1 MKNARKA
8 LTATVAAAALAL
20 TGCSSQP
27 KDDNSTS
34 SAPYEVNF
42 AYLSIA
48 GAPTPELKKAVNEL
62 TMKELNMTVN
72 LIPISFA
79 DYFSKIPLM
88 MASGDPLDITF
99 VFQQDYGT
107 FINSQY
113 IVNAAD
119 YADQTKD
126 IYSLLGEDANVG
138 KVGDFLIGFPTVKEL
153 SSPSNLVVR
162 KDVFDELGYKVD
174 DFRVTD
180 KDPSGYDK
188 ITEMFGK
195 VKAAHPDMTAFDG
208 TFSMGMEIFSYIDP
222 LGDSGF
228 GVLEDKGQT
237 TKVTNWFESEQF
249 KTFAEI
255 NREWY
260 TKGYTSQDV
269 ATNLDEG
276 HIKMK
281 AGNLFSY
288 ITFAN
293 PAGAA
298 QVESLTGQP
307 VELIPLSGPGFK
319 STSTATA
326 ALLSVA
332 NAAKDKTKAFEFLN
346 WAYTNGEFN
355 DLLNWG
361 VKGVDWVETEP
372 GIADYPE
379 GKGPGEVSFHNG
391 AGFILPNQFSG
402 HVWAGSPANLG
413 ELYAK
418 ANTEAKASKAYG
430 FMFDQQSVSAEL
442 AQLNAVYE
450 QYKKQISFG
459 VLDPASGIK
468 EFNDALDKAGL
479 QRVIDEKQK
488 QLDAWL
494 AAKK

>member
-1 MKNARKA
+1 MKNAHKA
-8 LTATVAAAALAL
+8 LAASLAAAALAL

-27 KDDNSTS
+27 SGDTSAS

-62 TMKELNMTVN
+62 TMTELNMTVN

-79 DYFSKIPLM
+79 DYFTKLPLM
-88 MASGDPLDITF
+88 MASGDPLDVTF
-99 VFQQDYGT
+99 VFQQDFGT

-119 YADQTKD
+119 YTDQTKD
-126 IYSLLGEDANVG
+126 IYQVLGDDATVG

-153 SSPSNLVVR
+153 SSPTALIVR
-162 KDVFDELGYKVD
+162 KDIFDELGYSVD
-174 DFRVTD
+174 DFHVTAE
-180 KDPSGYDK
+180 DPSGYDK

-195 VKAAHPDMTAFDG
+195 VKDAHPEMTAFDG
-208 TFSMGMEIFSYIDP
+208 TFSMGMQIFSYIDP

-237 TKVTNWFESEQF
+237 TKVTNWFESKQF
-249 KTFAEI
+249 KDFADI

-269 ATNLDEG
+269 ATNTDEG

-288 ITFAN
+288 LTFSN
-293 PAGAA
+293 PNGASAVEA
-298 QVESLTGQP
+298 QTGYP
-307 VELIPLSGPGFK
+307 VELIPLSGYGPK

-332 NAAKDKTKAFEFLN
+332 SAAKDKTKAFEFLD

-355 DLLNWG
+355 DLINWG
-361 VKGVDWVETEP
+361 VEGTDWVETEP

-379 GKGPGEVSFHNG
+379 GKGPGDVSYHNA
-391 AGFILPNQFSG
+391 AGFILPNQFAG
-402 HVWAGSPANLG
+402 HVWAGNPADLG
-413 ELYAK
+413 EIYAK
-418 ANTEAKASKAYG
+418 ANAEATPSKAYG
-430 FMFDQQSVSAEL
+430 FMFDQTPVAAEE

-450 QYKKQISFG
+450 QYKKQIAFG
-459 VLDPASGIK
+459 VLDPESGIK
-468 EFNDALDKAGL
+468 EFNDALYKAGL
-479 QRVIDEKQK
+479 QKVMDEKQK

-494 AAKK
+494 AAK